1 MDTELLAPEAV
12 EAAANQLRSQ
22 MNDPDMPEVLARKR
36 ARMILLAAQPHMADR
51 FVPGQK
57 TLALATMLLEQE
69 AIPAAR
75 AAELEALAEILHDE
89 VNSFERVRK
98 EGVTPVH
105 ELNRFRRVLTERAAA
120 IRAGGA

>member
-1 MDTELLAPEAV
+1 MKDARLATDEEIAKAV
-12 EAAANQLRSQ
+12 LG
-22 MNDPDMPEVLARKR
+22 
-36 ARMILLAAQPHMADR
+36 AAQPH
-51 FVPGQK
+51 
-57 TLALATMLLEQE
+57 TLVLATMLLEQE

-89 VNSFERVRK
+89 VNSFARVRK